1 MYNKRGVMGDW
12 QGRFCE
18 RLGEEMGLFTRPAN
32 RYRLAQKTVTAEDLT
47 NNKAASKKT
56 IKW

>member
-1 MYNKRGVMGDW
+1 MGDW